1 MDSVANLSKQ
11 SPTSH
16 YSKQNLKPSP
26 HRSSNHSKHH
36 SRRDSSTS
44 TSPSMNLEVLQEA
57 HQAPLLVAQVLEA
70 IVPHIEDLI
79 NIQDL
84 TKSIQGII
92 DHQNIIESQ
101 VLRVILRTQNLPQD
115 LVPNERIDI
124 GEIIKEHSRKTFM
137 MKILRDQGPL
147 IPC

>member
-1 MDSVANLSKQ
+1 
-11 SPTSH
+11 
-16 YSKQNLKPSP
+16 
-26 HRSSNHSKHH
+26 
-36 SRRDSSTS
+36 
-44 TSPSMNLEVLQEA
+44 MNLEVLQEA